1 MSLPICCQEIQTSK
15 FARVLDKIGNFI
27 FEKGDICSKLMVI
40 FCQYLRC
47 EFFMLNS
54 IVYLYRFFLNC

>member
-1 MSLPICCQEIQTSK
+1 MPSFLEIGPVVPEKRVFEGFLPY
-15 FARVLDKIGNFI
+15 
-27 FEKGDICSKLMVI
+27 CSKLMVI

-54 IVYLYRFFLNC
+54 IVYLYRFFELLTVNPFVQS

>member
-40 FCQYLRC
+40 FL
-47 EFFMLNS
+47 S
-54 IVYLYRFFLNC
+54 ISEM